1 MSRSGASFFAG
12 SARNCGHAGYP
23 RDPRPPRATR
33 TPEEQAYDASSV
45 MKRLHY
51 GNCPCTS
58 RLCSFTRSSRT
69 GISLY
74 EQFAALQGETTLLDI
89 FWNFNTATSVCVID
103 ARTISFIFFFFF
115 FWSLFHQDDT
125 TVRVRRVVI
134 KRGDEG
140 WKKSVLVS
148 SCLFVDKSKRGLQWD
163 QQTGQRKHSCA
174 YRKFLST
181 YCVYVDCT

>member
-33 TPEEQAYDASSV
+33 TPEEQAFDASSV

-58 RLCSFTRSSRT
+58 RPCSFTRSSRT

-103 ARTISFIFFFFF
+103 ARTISFIFFFFV
-115 FWSLFHQDDT
+115 SVSSRRYDGSRT
-125 TVRVRRVVI
+125 TCRDKKRRRRLEKI
-134 KRGDEG
+134 GSRF
-140 WKKSVLVS
+140 LVS
-148 SCLFVDKSKRGLQWD
+148 FCR
-163 QQTGQRKHSCA
+163 
-174 YRKFLST
+174 
-181 YCVYVDCT
+181 

>member
-58 RLCSFTRSSRT
+58 RPCSFTRSSRT

-115 FWSLFHQDDT
+115 F
-125 TVRVRRVVI
+125 
-134 KRGDEG
+134 
-140 WKKSVLVS
+140 LVS
-148 SCLFVDKSKRGLQWD
+148 VSSRRYDGSRTTCRDKKRRRRLEKIGS
-163 QQTGQRKHSCA
+163 R
-174 YRKFLST
+174 FLVSF
-181 YCVYVDCT
+181 CR

>member
-33 TPEEQAYDASSV
+33 TPEEQAFDASSV

-58 RLCSFTRSSRT
+58 RPCSFTRSSRT

-103 ARTISFIFFFFF
+103 ARTISFIFLFFFF
-115 FWSLFHQDDT
+115 VSVSSRRYDGSRT
-125 TVRVRRVVI
+125 TCRDKKRRRRLEKI
-134 KRGDEG
+134 GSRF
-140 WKKSVLVS
+140 LVS
-148 SCLFVDKSKRGLQWD
+148 FCR
-163 QQTGQRKHSCA
+163 
-174 YRKFLST
+174 
-181 YCVYVDCT
+181 

>member
-33 TPEEQAYDASSV
+33 TPKEQAFDASSV

-58 RLCSFTRSSRT
+58 RPCSFTRSSRT

-103 ARTISFIFFFFF
+103 ARTISFIFFFFV
-115 FWSLFHQDDT
+115 SVSSRRYDGSRT
-125 TVRVRRVVI
+125 TCRDKKRRRRLEKI
-134 KRGDEG
+134 GSRF
-140 WKKSVLVS
+140 LVS
-148 SCLFVDKSKRGLQWD
+148 FCR
-163 QQTGQRKHSCA
+163 
-174 YRKFLST
+174 
-181 YCVYVDCT
+181 

>member
-115 FWSLFHQDDT
+115 F
-125 TVRVRRVVI
+125 
-134 KRGDEG
+134 
-140 WKKSVLVS
+140 LVS
-148 SCLFVDKSKRGLQWD
+148 VSSRRYDGSRTTCRDKKRRRRLEKIGS
-163 QQTGQRKHSCA
+163 R
-174 YRKFLST
+174 FLVSF
-181 YCVYVDCT
+181 CR

>member
-33 TPEEQAYDASSV
+33 TPKEQAFDASSV

-58 RLCSFTRSSRT
+58 RPCSFTRSSRT

-103 ARTISFIFFFFF
+103 ARTISFIFFFFV
-115 FWSLFHQDDT
+115 SVSSRRYDGSRT
-125 TVRVRRVVI
+125 TCRDK
-134 KRGDEG
+134 KRQQRLEKIG
-140 WKKSVLVS
+140 SRFLVS
-148 SCLFVDKSKRGLQWD
+148 FCR
-163 QQTGQRKHSCA
+163 
-174 YRKFLST
+174 
-181 YCVYVDCT
+181 

>member
-58 RLCSFTRSSRT
+58 RPCSFTRSSRT

-103 ARTISFIFFFFF
+103 ARTISFIFFFFV
-115 FWSLFHQDDT
+115 SVSSRRYDGSRT
-125 TVRVRRVVI
+125 TCRDKKRRRRLEKI
-134 KRGDEG
+134 GSRF
-140 WKKSVLVS
+140 LVS
-148 SCLFVDKSKRGLQWD
+148 FCR
-163 QQTGQRKHSCA
+163 
-174 YRKFLST
+174 
-181 YCVYVDCT
+181 

>member
-58 RLCSFTRSSRT
+58 RPCSFTRSSRT

-115 FWSLFHQDDT
+115 FVSVSSRRYDGSRT
-125 TVRVRRVVI
+125 TCRDKKRRQRLEKI
-134 KRGDEG
+134 GSRF
-140 WKKSVLVS
+140 LVS
-148 SCLFVDKSKRGLQWD
+148 FCR
-163 QQTGQRKHSCA
+163 
-174 YRKFLST
+174 
-181 YCVYVDCT
+181 

>member
-33 TPEEQAYDASSV
+33 TPEEQAFDASSV

-58 RLCSFTRSSRT
+58 RPCSFTRSSRT

-74 EQFAALQGETTLLDI
+74 EQFVALHGETTLFDI
-89 FWNFNTATSVCVID
+89 FVTLTP
-103 ARTISFIFFFFF
+103 AR
-115 FWSLFHQDDT
+115 
-125 TVRVRRVVI
+125 
-134 KRGDEG
+134 
-140 WKKSVLVS
+140 
-148 SCLFVDKSKRGLQWD
+148 
-163 QQTGQRKHSCA
+163 
-174 YRKFLST
+174 LSA
-181 YCVYVDCT
+181 

>member
-58 RLCSFTRSSRT
+58 RPCSFTRSSRT

-115 FWSLFHQDDT
+115 FF
-125 TVRVRRVVI
+125 
-134 KRGDEG
+134 
-140 WKKSVLVS
+140 LVS
-148 SCLFVDKSKRGLQWD
+148 VSSRRYDGSRTTCRDKKRRRRLEKIGS
-163 QQTGQRKHSCA
+163 R
-174 YRKFLST
+174 FLVSF
-181 YCVYVDCT
+181 CR